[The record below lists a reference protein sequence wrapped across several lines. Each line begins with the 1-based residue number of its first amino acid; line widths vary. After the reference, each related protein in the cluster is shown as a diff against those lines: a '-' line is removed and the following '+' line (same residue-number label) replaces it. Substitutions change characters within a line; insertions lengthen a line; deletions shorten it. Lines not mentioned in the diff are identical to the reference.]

1 MNAKEF
7 VSKLVEYY
15 SGKYSGERVEKMI
28 TFSST
33 ISEDSLGA
41 VYDAITEDR
50 ESSGTVGIVDIKK
63 ACNTIGVGYRAAH
76 FIPTESWTCECCGYE
91 FRYHPAPSDDD
102 KIDRNIHDVC
112 PMCGFQVG
120 WSKLS
125 AQYKT
130 HKIKTDW
137 FDRLMIEYTG
147 AYGPNVPAHIAKR
160 APALS
165 EQPGIKILAVE
176 RGGLYWAR
184 SMAENERTNAKKVNV
199 EAKIAEIDRAK
210 RFEPIKP
217 QAPKP
222 APVRVLE
229 PEKPGELGIF

>member
-63 ACNTIGVGYRAAH
+63 ACNAIGVGYHAAQY
-76 FIPTESWTCECCGYE
+76 IPTEDWTCECCGYE
-91 FRYHPAPSDDD
+91 FKYHPCPSDDD

-125 AQYKT
+125 AQT
-130 HKIKTDW
+130 RAHKMPEHWHDK
-137 FDRLMIEYTG
+137 LVSEYAEAFGPKITAHVVNKG
-147 AYGPNVPAHIAKR
+147 A
-160 APALS
+160 LTL
-165 EQPGIKILAVE
+165 Q
-176 RGGLYWAR
+176 RGGIYWPR